1 MKSTQELTRSRWFAA
16 GGSEILPAQAAVEAE
31 VQLSVNGEAWLGFH
45 CTPDDLEALA
55 IGFLYNQE
63 IIQSAAE
70 VETLQICESRDHIDV
85 WLDHSVEKP
94 ADWSRTSGC
103 LGGVMRSKPGGERTA
118 SPTAPVIAE
127 ELFARVD
134 AFLVA
139 LAEQDH
145 LRQGLHTSMLL
156 DRQEVSILSN
166 DIGRH
171 NTLDKIAGTRLMT
184 AIQLGDPA
192 LITTGRI
199 SADMV
204 DKAARMGVPLVMSLH
219 SASDMAIAAAEQLRI
234 TLVGHARRSQVDIYT
249 HPVQISFGE
258 KPKNY

>member
-1 MKSTQELTRSRWFAA
+1 MKSTHELTRSRWFAS
-16 GGSEILPAQAAVEAE
+16 GGSEILPAQAAVESE
-31 VQLSVNGEAWLGFH
+31 VQLSVNGETWLGFH

-70 VETLQICESRDHIDV
+70 VETLQICDTRDHIDI
-85 WLDHSVEKP
+85 WLSHSVEKP
-94 ADWSRTSGC
+94 DDWSRTSGC
-103 LGGVMRSKPGGERTA
+103 LGGVVRSRPGRERPA
-118 SPTAPVIAE
+118 RPAAPVIAE

-134 AFLVA
+134 TFLVA
-139 LAEQDH
+139 LAKQDH

-156 DRQEVSILSN
+156 DGQKVCLLSS

-184 AIQLGDPA
+184 AVELSDPA

-199 SADMV
+199 SAEMV
-204 DKAARMGVPLVMSLH
+204 DKAARMAVPLVMSLH

-258 KPKNY
+258 KQKNY